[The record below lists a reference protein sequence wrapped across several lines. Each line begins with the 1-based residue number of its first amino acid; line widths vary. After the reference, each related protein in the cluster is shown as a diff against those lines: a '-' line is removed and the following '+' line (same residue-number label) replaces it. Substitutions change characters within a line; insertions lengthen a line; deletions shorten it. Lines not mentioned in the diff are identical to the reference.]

1 MPILKCLIQWT
12 NFFETK
18 IVWHNCQKL
27 LMVIIGELNGKVV
40 MTKKKTN
47 LVYNIFSMN
56 IVYYWISKLWNY
68 FILCP
73 QDVTQRALS
82 FLIDSI
88 ASALLYVYHDMAQL
102 IFSKIRIWMVVSDN
116 AFRLSIPDILQVK
129 IW

>member
-40 MTKKKTN
+40 MTKKKQTWFTT
-47 LVYNIFSMN
+47 FSAR
-56 IVYYWISKLWNY
+56 ILCIGFQSYEI
-68 FILCP
+68 ILCP

-116 AFRLSIPDILQVK
+116 AFRLSKPDILQVK

>member
-1 MPILKCLIQWT
+1 MVKLSWPRKKQTWFTTFSAWILCT
-12 NFFETK
+12 
-18 IVWHNCQKL
+18 
-27 LMVIIGELNGKVV
+27 IGFQSYE
-40 MTKKKTN
+40 
-47 LVYNIFSMN
+47 I
-56 IVYYWISKLWNY
+56 
-68 FILCP
+68 ILCP

-116 AFRLSIPDILQVK
+116 ALRLSKPDILQVK

>member
-47 LVYNIFSMN
+47 LFTTFSA
-56 IVYYWISKLWNY
+56 WILCIIGFQSY
-68 FILCP
+68 EIILCP

-88 ASALLYVYHDMAQL
+88 ASALLYVYYDMAQL

-116 AFRLSIPDILQVK
+116 AFRLSKPDILQVK